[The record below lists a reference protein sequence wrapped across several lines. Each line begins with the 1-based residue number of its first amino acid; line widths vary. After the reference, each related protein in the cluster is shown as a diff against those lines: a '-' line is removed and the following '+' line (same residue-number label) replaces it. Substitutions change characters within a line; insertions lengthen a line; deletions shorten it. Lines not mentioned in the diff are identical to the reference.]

1 MTVNVIAV
9 TFDERS
15 KAYQALSTLK
25 GLDREGRIELKSA
38 AVVERDAAGQLHLP
52 EGTDNASGEGFAT
65 GGLIGMLVGVLGGPV
80 GMLLGLGTGGLIGG
94 LYDVDQADM
103 QDQTLAQ
110 VGRHVPPGSNALLAE
125 VDEYADGVVDGAM
138 TAQGGTVLRRSAD
151 DVLAEIEAAEEAA
164 EEHNTRPARRRANAR
179 RPKCTRNTRIAR
191 PICARSCT
199 SADIAGKSAFPMG
212 DYMPTVAGLA
222 SFPNAGEE
230 DEVATPSKAHIG
242 AAN

>member
-25 GLDREGRIELKSA
+25 GLDREGRMNSRA
-38 AVVERDAAGQLHLP
+38 RRSSNATPPDDFRLP
-52 EGTDNASGEGFAT
+52 EGTDNAGGEGFAA

-125 VDEYADGVVDGAM
+125 VDEYADDVVDGAM

-164 EEHNTRPARRRANAR
+164 EEAQRQARKKAR
-179 RPKCTRNTRIAR
+179 ERKKAEMHE
-191 PICARSCT
+191 
-199 SADIAGKSAFPMG
+199 K
-212 DYMPTVAGLA
+212 Y
-222 SFPNAGEE
+222 E
-230 DEVATPSKAHIG
+230 DRKTHLREKLHIS
-242 AAN
+242 

>member
-38 AVVERDAAGQLHLP
+38 AVVERDATGRLQIP
-52 EGTDNASGEGFAT
+52 EGTDNASGEGFAA
-65 GGLIGMLVGVLGGPV
+65 GGLIGMLVGILGGPV
-80 GMLLGLGTGGLIGG
+80 GVLLGLGTGGLIGG
-94 LYDVDQADM
+94 LYEVDQADI

-125 VDEYADGVVDGAM
+125 VDEYADDVVDGAM
-138 TAQGGTVLRRSAD
+138 TAQGGAVLRRSAD

-164 EEHNTRPARRRANAR
+164 EEAQSQARKKAR
-179 RPKCTRNTRIAR
+179 ERKKTEMHE
-191 PICARSCT
+191 
-199 SADIAGKSAFPMG
+199 K
-212 DYMPTVAGLA
+212 Y
-222 SFPNAGEE
+222 E
-230 DEVATPSKAHIG
+230 DRKTHLREKLHIS
-242 AAN
+242 

>member
-9 TFDERS
+9 TFDEQS

-38 AVVERDAAGQLHLP
+38 AVVERDATGQLRLP
-52 EGTDNASGEGFAT
+52 EGTDNASGEGFAA

-94 LYDVDQADM
+94 LDDLDKADM

-110 VGRHVPPGSNALLAE
+110 VGRHVPPGRNALLAE
-125 VDEYADGVVDGAM
+125 VDEYADDVVDGAM
-138 TAQGGTVLRRSAD
+138 TAQGGDVLRRSAA

-164 EEHNTRPARRRANAR
+164 QEAQHQARKKARERKKAEIHEKYEERKTHLRE
-179 RPKCTRNTRIAR
+179 K
-191 PICARSCT
+191 
-199 SADIAGKSAFPMG
+199 
-212 DYMPTVAGLA
+212 L
-222 SFPNAGEE
+222 
-230 DEVATPSKAHIG
+230 HIS
-242 AAN
+242 

>member
-25 GLDREGRIELKSA
+25 GLDREGRIGLKSA
-38 AVVERDAAGQLHLP
+38 AVVERTIAGQLRSP
-52 EGTDNASGEGFAT
+52 EGIDNAGLEGFAT

-80 GMLLGLGTGGLIGG
+80 GMLLGLGTGGLLGG
-94 LYDVDQADM
+94 SYDVDQADM

-125 VDEYADGVVDGAM
+125 VDEYADDVVDGAM

-164 EEHNTRPARRRANAR
+164 EEAQRQARKKAR
-179 RPKCTRNTRIAR
+179 ERKKAEMHE
-191 PICARSCT
+191 
-199 SADIAGKSAFPMG
+199 K
-212 DYMPTVAGLA
+212 Y
-222 SFPNAGEE
+222 E
-230 DEVATPSKAHIG
+230 DRKTHLREKLHIS
-242 AAN
+242 

>member
-38 AVVERDAAGQLHLP
+38 AVVERDATGRLQIP
-52 EGTDNASGEGFAT
+52 EGTDNASGEGFAA
-65 GGLIGMLVGVLGGPV
+65 GGLIGMLVGILGGPV

-94 LYDVDQADM
+94 LSDVDQADI

-125 VDEYADGVVDGAM
+125 VDEHADDVVDDAM
-138 TAQGGTVLRRSAD
+138 TAQGGAVLRRSAD

-164 EEHNTRPARRRANAR
+164 EEAQRQARKKAR
-179 RPKCTRNTRIAR
+179 ERKKTEMHE
-191 PICARSCT
+191 
-199 SADIAGKSAFPMG
+199 K
-212 DYMPTVAGLA
+212 Y
-222 SFPNAGEE
+222 E
-230 DEVATPSKAHIG
+230 DRKTHLREKLHIS
-242 AAN
+242 

>member
-1 MTVNVIAV
+1 MTVNFIAV

-38 AVVERDAAGQLHLP
+38 AVVERDATGRLQIP
-52 EGTDNASGEGFAT
+52 EGTDNAGGEGFAA

-80 GMLLGLGTGGLIGG
+80 GMLIGLGTGGLLGG
-94 LYDVDQADM
+94 SYDVDQADM

-125 VDEYADGVVDGAM
+125 VDEYADDVVDGAM

-151 DVLAEIEAAEEAA
+151 DVLAEIEAAEEAQRQARKKARERKKA
-164 EEHNTRPARRRANAR
+164 EMHE
-179 RPKCTRNTRIAR
+179 K
-191 PICARSCT
+191 
-199 SADIAGKSAFPMG
+199 
-212 DYMPTVAGLA
+212 Y
-222 SFPNAGEE
+222 E
-230 DEVATPSKAHIG
+230 DRKTHLREKLHIS
-242 AAN
+242 